1 MSEVLIIFVLLLLL
15 KSGTSILL
23 DWINIRYVK
32 AHSAKVPAGFREFI
46 DLPTYQQSVE
56 YTIAKTRFGL
66 VNEVYDALV
75 LALIILTGFLPWL
88 YSELSDFL
96 GYSIWGQALVLFS
109 IVVLLGIFSLPF
121 DWWNTFRLEE
131 RFGFN
136 KSTQKLWIV
145 DKLKGLIIGLVIGYP
160 LLTLLIYLVESAG
173 DLWWVWG
180 FIVLFLFQLVMVV
193 VYPMFIMP
201 LFNKMEPLEEGE
213 LKKRL
218 FDLADRTG
226 FKAQRILVMDGSK
239 RSGHS
244 NAFFAGFG
252 RFRRIVLFDTLI
264 EQMSHEELEAVLA
277 HEIGHYKKG
286 HIPRMILL
294 SGLLTFGMF
303 ALLGCLASGTWFAE
317 AFLFRADAAVYFVPV
332 LLLFML
338 LKELLTFWL
347 SPLSSLLS
355 RKHEYEADAFAREA
369 MNSAM
374 PLVKALRKLHRK
386 NLSNLTPHPIYSRFY
401 YSHPTLLERENALNS
416 NR

>member
-1 MSEVLIIFVLLLLL
+1 MSEVLIIFVLLLVL
-15 KSGTSILL
+15 KLGTSILL
-23 DWINIRYVK
+23 DFINLRYVK
-32 AHSAKVPAGFREFI
+32 VCSSEVPEGFREFI
-46 DLPTYQQSVE
+46 DLPTYQKSVE
-56 YTIAKTRFGL
+56 YTVAKTRFGL

-75 LALIILTGFLPWL
+75 LAVVILTGFLPWL
-88 YSELSDFL
+88 YSGLSGFL
-96 GYSIWGQALVLFS
+96 GYGVWGEALVLFLV
-109 IVVLLGIFSLPF
+109 VVLLGILSLPF
-121 DWWNTFRLEE
+121 DWWGTFRLEE

-145 DKLKGLIIGLVIGYP
+145 DKLKGLVIGLVIGYP
-160 LLTLLIYLVESAG
+160 LLALLIYLVESAG
-173 DLWWVWG
+173 NFWWVWG
-180 FIVLFLFQLVMVV
+180 FVVLFLFQLVMVV

-213 LKKRL
+213 LKERL
-218 FDLADRTG
+218 FGLADRTG
-226 FKAQRILVMDGSK
+226 FKARTILVMDGSK

-264 EQMSHEELEAVLA
+264 EQMSNEELEAVLA

-303 ALLGCLASGTWFAE
+303 ALLGWLANGIWFAK
-317 AFLFRADAAVYFVPV
+317 AFQFSADAAAHFVPV

-355 RKHEYEADAFAREA
+355 RKHEYEADAFARDA
-369 MNSAM
+369 MNSAA
-374 PLVKALRKLHRK
+374 PLVKALRKLHK
-386 NLSNLTPHPIYSRFY
+386 ENLSNLTPHPVYSRFY
-401 YSHPTLLERENALNS
+401 YSHPTLLERESALNA